1 MEEAHGSSGP
11 ELLAPSFS
19 LVSGGSRLEEVSGE
33 ALGMHGCEP
42 SAELGELHDPLPEAL
57 GGGGL
62 LGGADDLWMDAAL
75 LLCSAPWLD
84 ARGRRTATPAEGCS
98 LPASLPRDGA
108 GEHRAASSWDLT
120 SAAGEAGVGVGPLQ
134 AGRGSSS
141 SSSSS
146 SSEELVSDCS
156 SSTSSSFKD
165 SSLSQLSSPPASDV
179 SSSPLAETDSL
190 SLVAERA

>member
-1 MEEAHGSSGP
+1 MVLLVEEAHGSSGP

-19 LVSGGSRLEEVSGE
+19 LVSGGSGLEEVSGE

-42 SAELGELHDPLPEAL
+42 SAEPGELHDPQPEAF

-98 LPASLPRDGA
+98 FP
-108 GEHRAASSWDLT
+108 
-120 SAAGEAGVGVGPLQ
+120 V
-134 AGRGSSS
+134 
-141 SSSSS
+141 
-146 SSEELVSDCS
+146 
-156 SSTSSSFKD
+156 
-165 SSLSQLSSPPASDV
+165 
-179 SSSPLAETDSL
+179 
-190 SLVAERA
+190 